1 MADHA
6 ISMNGKIIRLTDE
19 RWGHIADEHAEM
31 SDLRDDVLRTIDEP
45 ERILEGGA
53 GELLAV
59 RTIETGKWIVVAYRE
74 LETDGFVITA
84 FLTRRVRSL
93 DRRKQLWP
101 S

>member
-1 MADHA
+1 VADHA